1 MVKAFA
7 FEPGDLLPSSLRVF
21 GFHLDRGLGDNSAMG
36 TFIARIDELIIP
48 FLRRWGVPT
57 LRISLAIVFIW
68 FGALKVLGVSPVV
81 DLVASTVYWVDPDWF
96 VPALGVVEI
105 LVGLGLAARRWLRL
119 VLLVLAGQMVGT
131 FLVFVLL
138 REIAFQDGN
147 PLKLTVEG
155 EFVIKNLVLLAAG
168 MVVGA
173 SIGRSEV
180 VVPLPTEQVGA
191 GGRS

>member
-1 MVKAFA
+1 MRSFV
-7 FEPGDLLPSSLRVF
+7 S
-21 GFHLDRGLGDNSAMG
+21 
-36 TFIARIDELIIP
+36 RIDDVVIP
-48 FLRRWGVPT
+48 FLRRWGVT
-57 LRISLAIVFIW
+57 ALRISLAVVFIW
-68 FGALKVLGVSPVV
+68 FGLLKVFGVSPVV

-105 LVGLGLAARRWLRL
+105 LVGLGLAVRRLLRL

-138 REIAFQDGN
+138 PGIAFQEGN

-180 VVPLPTEQVGA
+180 VGPLESDQVGE
-191 GGRS
+191 